1 MIRWQRGAAVGLAA
15 VTLAA
20 CGGVEAP
27 RQEMGSA
34 KQAVSQAR
42 KTEAPQ
48 YAPDAFGKANVKL
61 AQAQAALAKG
71 EHARARR
78 LAEEASVDAE
88 LAQATAE
95 NARNKAALDKMRRS
109 IKTLQSKVH
118 EAPAQATKITP
129 GSAEPPAG
137 SSNAT
142 R

>member
-1 MIRWQRGAAVGLAA
+1 MIRWHRGAAVGLVL

-20 CGGVEAP
+20 CSSAEAP
-27 RQEMGSA
+27 RQEMGTA
-34 KQAVSQAR
+34 QEAVSQAR
-42 KTEAPQ
+42 ETEAPQ
-48 YAPDAFGKANVKL
+48 YAPAAFGKANGKL

-71 EHARARR
+71 EHERARR

-95 NARNKAALDKMRRS
+95 NTRNKAALDKMQRS
-109 IKTLQSKVH
+109 IKTLQAQVH

-129 GSAEPPAG
+129 STAESPVD